1 MIINF
6 QEILKEL
13 EYRVEHGIID
23 LTKEEQVTKLVEIL
37 RENGISDAN
46 EMAQKARVY
55 FSYINEALPKMSA
68 KPKNNPSNGAA
79 AAGQKS
85 PTAKPQSSDSLA
97 AKEAHKLGLVSTGFG
112 RWAKAKGEKT
122 THMTDQETGKLVPV
136 GVADEPDTKRNAA
149 DTEKTGDKKDAGGST
164 GGKAPAPTPNI
175 PSAEF
180 KNDAE
185 KRAAA
190 EKDGEENKTAGIQF
204 TSAEQREIWEGLN
217 DGDLS
222 VLDNTIEDLSYR
234 RDNGIAGMG
243 GAVASYGENELTNFA
258 NELNQKG
265 GFEQYYKDNEKNIK
279 PWRDEFLQ
287 PPIGANERKQKEK
300 LVQETANALGL
311 DRNKDFQKIASY
323 IATRN
328 HYGDF
333 EYNRLKNEKAKVWIN
348 GAAKGFGKNRE
359 ALKAWTDAQF
369 DGAIA
374 TNILVK
380 TNSNIDTSKPFKVLQ
395 SEPKEHDQAV
405 LQHLKT
411 QLKYAKGADKQHYEH
426 EIDAFEHLGFHDT
439 YAIGHD
445 KKGRTTVFS
454 ISNKKGNYLEDM
466 WNNSSPAAA
475 LNLIKNSF
483 GPEVSNKVVDILQ
496 AGVIAATDSKK
507 GTNMA
512 FANARLD
519 SGMIAMCEL
528 PDMEKYMDTMKGSA
542 AFNKWLDE
550 NDIAPK
556 KTGDWLKA
564 AQDYTR
570 QADGD
575 VAYDK
580 FGKIFTKIGENGK
593 VEKYRKENP
602 GIDYNSLSIQSAI
615 KNKNNEKN
623 LLEAIHT
630 DVASSIAKADA
641 ELGFPKKNGKNGPH
655 TQAYLT
661 TIMKSMHFDLM
672 VTNYDKNLGIVTGIR
687 GTTSGDFRNALAV
700 VSKFEGEIKTEEG
713 RKLLNKHLVENCKL
727 DPQSRAIIIKDGDK
741 SYSIVEDTWR
751 TAGTSQKVEKKIGEQ
766 MKYVL
771 KREADNRRKKIH
783 Y

>member
-1 MIINF
+1 MSINF

-23 LTKEEQVTKLVEIL
+23 LTREEQVTTLAEIL
-37 RENGISDAN
+37 RENGIPNAN
-46 EMAQKARVY
+46 QMAQKVRVY
-55 FSYINEALPKMSA
+55 FSYINEASIIEKGIT
-68 KPKNNPSNGAA
+68 KPKSNKIVKPTTIGGKKKSGLAA
-79 AAGQKS
+79 DA
-85 PTAKPQSSDSLA
+85 TAKRVIHLGKGYYGPSKGKPATYKRDDSGTKLIKIKPGEA
-97 AKEAHKLGLVSTGFG
+97 PSYNASQNAPEKEK
-112 RWAKAKGEKT
+112 
-122 THMTDQETGKLVPV
+122 
-136 GVADEPDTKRNAA
+136 
-149 DTEKTGDKKDAGGST
+149 AGGGD
-164 GGKAPAPTPNI
+164 GGNNTKSGGNKPEAPKPNI

-180 KNDAE
+180 RNNAE

-190 EKDGEENKTAGIQF
+190 EKDGQQAKAAGIQF

-243 GAVASYGENELTNFA
+243 GAVASYGENELTNFS
-258 NELNQKG
+258 NELNDAG
-265 GFEQYYKDNEKNIK
+265 GYEQYYMDNEKNIK
-279 PWRDEFLQ
+279 PYRDEFLQ
-287 PPIGANERKQKEK
+287 APVNAVERKQKEK
-300 LVQETANALGL
+300 LTQETADALGL
-311 DRNKDFQKIASY
+311 DRNKDYQKIVSY

-333 EYNRLKNEKAKVWIN
+333 EYNRLKDEKAKVWIN
-348 GAAKGFGKNRE
+348 GGSKGFGKNRE

-483 GPEVSNKVVDILQ
+483 GPKVSNKVVDILQ

-564 AQDYTR
+564 AQDYVR

-580 FGKIFTKIGENGK
+580 FGKIFTKIGENSK
-593 VEKYRKENP
+593 IDKFRKENP

-630 DVASSIAKADA
+630 DVVSSIAKADA
-641 ELGFPKKNGKNGPH
+641 ELGYPKKNGKNGPH

-700 VSKFEGEIKTEEG
+700 VSKFKGEVKTEEG

-727 DPQSRAIIIKDGDK
+727 DPQSRAIVIKDGDK

-771 KREADNRRKKIH
+771 IREADNRRKKEH

>member
-1 MIINF
+1 MSINF

-23 LTKEEQVTKLVEIL
+23 LTKEEQVTTLTEIL
-37 RENGISDAN
+37 RENGVSDAN

-55 FSYINEALPKMSA
+55 FSYINEAGPKKMNAPKKEEPEAIKGSFPAYSKDA
-68 KPKNNPSNGAA
+68 KRIVVFKNKNNFDDAMKSGKYSKPTPQQIKAQA
-79 AAGQKS
+79 EKDKLDGQ
-85 PTAKPQSSDSLA
+85 
-97 AKEAHKLGLVSTGFG
+97 
-112 RWAKAKGEKT
+112 GE
-122 THMTDQETGKLVPV
+122 D
-136 GVADEPDTKRNAA
+136 
-149 DTEKTGDKKDAGGST
+149 DTEQPTGTPGKKPEQPVS
-164 GGKAPAPTPNI
+164 NI
-175 PSAEF
+175 PPAEF
-180 KNDAE
+180 RNDAE
-185 KRAAA
+185 RRAA
-190 EKDGEENKTAGIQF
+190 DNQQQDKTKGIQF
-204 TSAEQREIWEGLN
+204 TSREQVEIFHGLN
-217 DGDLS
+217 DGDIS
-222 VLDNTIEDLSYR
+222 VLDNTIEDISYR
-234 RDNGIAGMG
+234 RDGGIAGMG
-243 GAVASYGENELTNFA
+243 GAVASYGEKQLTNFS
-258 NELNQKG
+258 NELNDAG
-265 GFEQYYKDNEKNIK
+265 GYEQYYMNNEKNIK
-279 PWRDEFLQ
+279 PYRDEFLQ
-287 PPIGANERKQKEK
+287 PPVNAIERKQKEK
-300 LVQETANALGL
+300 LTQETADALGL
-311 DRNKDFQKIASY
+311 DRNKDYQKIVSY

-333 EYNRLKNEKAKVWIN
+333 EYNRLKDEKAKVWIN
-348 GAAKGFGKNRE
+348 GGSKGFGKNRE

-380 TNSNIDTSKPFKVLQ
+380 TNSNIDTSKPFRVIQ

-405 LQHLKT
+405 LQHLKSR
-411 QLKYAKGADKQHYEH
+411 LKYAKGADKQHYEH

-445 KKGRTTVFS
+445 KKGRTTVFN

-483 GPEVSNKVVDILQ
+483 GPKVSNKVVDILQ
-496 AGVIAATDSKK
+496 TGVIAATDSKMA
-507 GTNMA
+507 TNLE

-519 SGMIAMCEL
+519 DGMIAMCEL
-528 PDMEKYMDTMKGSA
+528 PDMKKYMDAMKGSA

-570 QADGD
+570 QAKGN

-580 FGKIFTKIGENGK
+580 FGKIFTKIGENAK
-593 VEKYRKENP
+593 IEKYRKENP
-602 GIDYNSLSIQSAI
+602 GIDYNSLSIQAAI
-615 KNKNNEKN
+615 KNKNKEKN

-641 ELGFPKKNGKNGPH
+641 ELGYPKKNGKNGPH

-687 GTTSGDFRNALAV
+687 GTTSGDFRNALAI
-700 VSKFEGEIKTEEG
+700 VSKFEGEIESEEG
-713 RKLLNKHLVENCKL
+713 RKQLNKHLVENCKL
-727 DPQSRAIIIKDGDK
+727 DPQTKAIVIKDGDK

-771 KREADNRRKKIH
+771 KRAADNRRKKIH

>member
-1 MIINF
+1 MVINF

-68 KPKNNPSNGAA
+68 KPKKNPSNGGA
-79 AAGQKS
+79 AAGQTN

-112 RWAKAKGEKT
+112 RWAKSKDSPT

-136 GVADEPDTKRNAA
+136 GVADEPDTKRNAG
-149 DTEKTGDKKDAGGST
+149 DTEKTGDKKDAAGGA

-185 KRAAA
+185 KRASA
-190 EKDGEENKTAGIQF
+190 EKDGEKDKIKGIQF

-265 GFEQYYKDNEKNIK
+265 GFEQYYMDNEKNIK

-287 PPIGANERKQKEK
+287 PPVNAIERKQKEK
-300 LVQETANALGL
+300 LTQETADALGL
-311 DRNKDFQKIASY
+311 DRNKDYQKIVSY

-333 EYNRLKNEKAKVWIN
+333 ELNRLKDEKAKVWIN
-348 GAAKGFGKNRE
+348 GGSKGFGKNRE

-570 QADGD
+570 QAKGD

-580 FGKIFTKIGENGK
+580 FGKIFTKIGENAK
-593 VEKYRKENP
+593 IEKYRKENP
-602 GIDYNSLSIQSAI
+602 GIDYNSLSIQAAI

-641 ELGFPKKNGKNGPH
+641 ELGYPKKNGKNGPH

-700 VSKFEGEIKTEEG
+700 VSKFEGEIETEEG

-771 KREADNRRKKIH
+771 KRAADNRRKKTH

>member
-68 KPKNNPSNGAA
+68 KPKKNPSNGAA

-85 PTAKPQSSDSLA
+85 PTANTSKLAQDAASKSVEHLGGGYYGKPETHQATFKTD
-97 AKEAHKLGLVSTGFG
+97 
-112 RWAKAKGEKT
+112 GEKLVALS
-122 THMTDQETGKLVPV
+122 DKEKQQFAQQNGDGNGET
-136 GVADEPDTKRNAA
+136 
-149 DTEKTGDKKDAGGST
+149 DKKTAGAAAGQPET
-164 GGKAPAPTPNI
+164 PKPNI

-185 KRAAA
+185 KRAA
-190 EKDGEENKTAGIQF
+190 ERETQQDKTAGIQF

-507 GTNMA
+507 GTNLA

>member
-1 MIINF
+1 
-6 QEILKEL
+6 
-13 EYRVEHGIID
+13 
-23 LTKEEQVTKLVEIL
+23 
-37 RENGISDAN
+37 
-46 EMAQKARVY
+46 
-55 FSYINEALPKMSA
+55 
-68 KPKNNPSNGAA
+68 
-79 AAGQKS
+79 
-85 PTAKPQSSDSLA
+85 
-97 AKEAHKLGLVSTGFG
+97 
-112 RWAKAKGEKT
+112 
-122 THMTDQETGKLVPV
+122 
-136 GVADEPDTKRNAA
+136 
-149 DTEKTGDKKDAGGST
+149 
-164 GGKAPAPTPNI
+164 
-175 PSAEF
+175 
-180 KNDAE
+180 
-185 KRAAA
+185 
-190 EKDGEENKTAGIQF
+190 
-204 TSAEQREIWEGLN
+204 
-217 DGDLS
+217 
-222 VLDNTIEDLSYR
+222 
-234 RDNGIAGMG
+234 
-243 GAVASYGENELTNFA
+243 
-258 NELNQKG
+258 
-265 GFEQYYKDNEKNIK
+265 
-279 PWRDEFLQ
+279 
-287 PPIGANERKQKEK
+287 
-300 LVQETANALGL
+300 
-311 DRNKDFQKIASY
+311 
-323 IATRN
+323 
-328 HYGDF
+328 
-333 EYNRLKNEKAKVWIN
+333 
-348 GAAKGFGKNRE
+348 
-359 ALKAWTDAQF
+359 
-369 DGAIA
+369 
-374 TNILVK
+374 
-380 TNSNIDTSKPFKVLQ
+380 
-395 SEPKEHDQAV
+395 
-405 LQHLKT
+405 
-411 QLKYAKGADKQHYEH
+411 
-426 EIDAFEHLGFHDT
+426 LGFHDT

-483 GPEVSNKVVDILQ
+483 GPKVSNKVVDILQ
-496 AGVIAATDSKK
+496 AGVIAATDSKMA
-507 GTNMA
+507 TNLE

-528 PDMEKYMDTMKGSA
+528 PDMEKYMETMQNNK

-564 AQDYTR
+564 AQDYVR

-593 VEKYRKENP
+593 IDKFRKENP
-602 GIDYNSLSIQSAI
+602 QIDYNSLSIQSAI

-630 DVASSIAKADA
+630 DVVSSIAKADA
-641 ELGFPKKNGKNGPH
+641 ELGYPKKNGKNGPH

-700 VSKFEGEIKTEEG
+700 VSKFEGEIETEEG

-727 DPQSRAIIIKDGDK
+727 DPQSRAIVIKDGDK

-771 KREADNRRKKIH
+771 KRAADNRRKKIH

>member
-1 MIINF
+1 MSINF

-23 LTKEEQVTKLVEIL
+23 LTKEEQVTILAEIL
-37 RENGISDAN
+37 RENDIPDAN
-46 EMAQKARVY
+46 QMAQKARVY
-55 FSYINEALPKMSA
+55 FSYINEAGPKKMNAPKKEEPEVIKGSFPAYSKDA
-68 KPKNNPSNGAA
+68 KRIVVFKNKNNFDDAMKSGKYSKPTPQQIKAQA
-79 AAGQKS
+79 EKDRLDGQGEDD
-85 PTAKPQSSDSLA
+85 A
-97 AKEAHKLGLVSTGFG
+97 
-112 RWAKAKGEKT
+112 EKT
-122 THMTDQETGKLVPV
+122 TGTPGEKPEQPV
-136 GVADEPDTKRNAA
+136 
-149 DTEKTGDKKDAGGST
+149 S
-164 GGKAPAPTPNI
+164 NI
-175 PSAEF
+175 PPAEF
-180 KNDAE
+180 RNDAE
-185 KRAAA
+185 RKAADNQQQA
-190 EKDGEENKTAGIQF
+190 KAAGIQF

-243 GAVASYGENELTNFA
+243 GAVASYGENELTNFS
-258 NELNQKG
+258 NELNDAG
-265 GFEQYYKDNEKNIK
+265 GYEQYYMNNEKNIK
-279 PWRDEFLQ
+279 PYRDEFLQ
-287 PPIGANERKQKEK
+287 PPVNAIERKQKEK
-300 LVQETANALGL
+300 LTQETADALGL
-311 DRNKDFQKIASY
+311 DRNTDYQKIVSY
-323 IATRN
+323 IAARN

-333 EYNRLKNEKAKVWIN
+333 ELNRLKNEKAKVWIN
-348 GAAKGFGKNRE
+348 GGSKGFGKNQE

-483 GPEVSNKVVDILQ
+483 GPKVSNKVVDILQ
-496 AGVIAATDSKK
+496 KGVIAATDSKMA
-507 GTNMA
+507 TNLE

-519 SGMIAMCEL
+519 DGMIAMCEL
-528 PDMEKYMDTMKGSA
+528 PDMEKYMDAMKGSA
-542 AFNKWLDE
+542 AFNKWLDQ

-570 QADGD
+570 QAKGD

-580 FGKIFTKIGENGK
+580 FGKIFTKIGENAK
-593 VEKYRKENP
+593 IEKYRKENP
-602 GIDYNSLSIQSAI
+602 GIDYNSLSIQAAI

-623 LLEAIHT
+623 LLEAIHS

-641 ELGFPKKNGKNGPH
+641 ELGYPKKNGKNGPH

-687 GTTSGDFRNALAV
+687 GTTSGDFRNALAI
-700 VSKFEGEIKTEEG
+700 VSKFKGEIESEEG
-713 RKLLNKHLVENCKL
+713 RKQLNKHLVENCKL
-727 DPQSRAIIIKDGDK
+727 DPQTKAIVIKDGDK

-771 KREADNRRKKIH
+771 KRAADNRRKKIH